1 MTSSVS
7 SSSATTPASSTESH
21 NAMWLETLKKLEP
34 KLQRSAFITWF
45 RDTTILGREDGQVI
59 IGLPLATVMN
69 WHLERYQ
76 ALTVETLKEVDSAI
90 KKVVY
95 KVDGG
100 LKDNRDRTFDI
111 LEHFPEKKKRNLQP

>member
-7 SSSATTPASSTESH
+7 SSSATATASVQESH
-21 NAMWLETLKKLEP
+21 NDLWLEALKKLES

-45 RDTTILGREDGQVI
+45 RDTTILGREEGKVV

-69 WHLERYQ
+69 WHIERYQ
-76 ALTVETLKEVDSAI
+76 SLTIEALKEIDSAI
-90 KKVVY
+90 TQVVY

-100 LKDNRDRTFDI
+100 LKDNAERTI
-111 LEHFPEKKKRNLQP
+111 NLLEHFP